1 MVACLISLFSYADN
15 TKNFNCK
22 GMSTF
27 ELIGSSGAKEEMKNL
42 KFVFKNGVLQDLNN
56 IECQWT
62 ENNISCESNFLNV
75 RKLFIDLKTNKVTDF
90 IAGNK
95 GFGQYT
101 ESFEGECI
109 SSD

>member
-1 MVACLISLFSYADN
+1 
-15 TKNFNCK
+15 
-22 GMSTF
+22 
-27 ELIGSSGAKEEMKNL
+27 MKNL
-42 KFVFKNGVLQDLNN
+42 KFVFKNGELQDLNN

-101 ESFEGECI
+101 ESFEGKCI